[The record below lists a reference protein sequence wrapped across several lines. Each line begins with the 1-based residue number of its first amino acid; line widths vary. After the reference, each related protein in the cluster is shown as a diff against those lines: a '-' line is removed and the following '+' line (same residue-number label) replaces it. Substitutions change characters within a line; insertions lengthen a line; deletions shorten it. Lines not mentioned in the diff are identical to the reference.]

1 MSTAEITFA
10 VGELADERR
19 QEARKILWALLG
31 AVIVHLI
38 IGYILAIVSVF
49 HEVPVTTE
57 DDSPV
62 ELTIIDTS
70 PVTPKTKNS
79 MFVETDESKAS
90 KEAPEEKTFESNA
103 NSIGASE
110 SAATGSMPLPS
121 QEGKDRPTLDLNDQR
136 YSLSNPGAAPQSAIP
151 QPSVAPPQPS
161 VAPQPSAAPKETA
174 TVAPSAP
181 PDQFA
186 MLTARPTPPP
196 QAPAVTP
203 PPQAQPSSSQ
213 LPSSAYRPERQR
225 TRITGNI
232 SNRGISS
239 VNALGTPLGRYQKIV
254 TDQIGSRW
262 YAYTQS
268 RADLISIGTLTARFV
283 VDRSGKIKD
292 LRILSNSSNEAF
304 ANVCLQSI
312 LDSKLPPIPE
322 DVAATLPSEGL
333 EWDGVNFIMYPYRSE

>member
-1 MSTAEITFA
+1 MSTAEVTFS
-10 VGELADERR
+10 VGELANERR
-19 QEARKILWALLG
+19 LEARKIVWALLG

-38 IGYILAIVSVF
+38 IGYVLAIVSVF
-49 HEVPVTTE
+49 HEVPMAPEE
-57 DDSPV
+57 DKPI
-62 ELTIIDTS
+62 ELTFVDTS

-90 KEAPEEKTFESNA
+90 KEAPTEKTFESNA

-110 SAATGSMPLPS
+110 SAATGDMPLPS
-121 QEGKDRPTLDLNDQR
+121 QEGKDRPTLDLNDQH
-136 YSLSNPGAAPQSAIP
+136 YNLANPGAAPQSAVP

-186 MLTARPTPPP
+186 MLTARPTPP
-196 QAPAVTP
+196 QAAAVTP
-203 PPQAQPSSSQ
+203 PPQAQPSRSQ

-225 TRITGNI
+225 TRVTGNI

-239 VNALGTPLGRYQKIV
+239 LNALGTPLGRYQKIV
-254 TDQIGSRW
+254 TDAIGSRW

-268 RADLISIGTLTARFV
+268 RADLISIGTLTAHFV
-283 VDRSGKIKD
+283 VDRTGKIKD
-292 LRILSNSSNEAF
+292 LKILSNSSNEAF

-312 LDSKLPPIPE
+312 LDAKLPPIPE